1 MGEECESKSCG
12 CGSDNCGCGQEQ
24 CNSSSDCSSER
35 SYSKI
40 DMMMWLV
47 HKAKME
53 LIKEKMKKKLEASK
67 GKQLDQVA
75 DLFINAMMEK
85 YKDEAESE
93 KRRQEL
99 AQKFDDILK
108 KDDNH

>member
-1 MGEECESKSCG
+1 MGEECKEESCG
-12 CGSDNCGCGQEQ
+12 CGTSNCGCGQDQ
-24 CNSSSDCSSER
+24 CNCSSEGSCCE
-35 SYSKI
+35 SYSKV

-53 LIKEKMKKKLEASK
+53 IIKEKMKKKLEAVK

-75 DLFINAMMEK
+75 DLFVNAMMEK

-93 KRRQEL
+93 KKREEL
-99 AQKFDDILK
+99 AQKFEEIFEK
-108 KDDNH
+108 E